1 MSEMSPVAPECDTR
15 AKANAILDAAQRLFA
30 AFGYRRTAMDDIARA
45 AGVAKGTLYFYFDG
59 KEAVFRAMHART
71 LADLSRLCDEAE
83 NAELPFPE
91 KLYQLLDR
99 QCGAVQER
107 YARSEHLMEL
117 DATRTTV
124 GADLARDADAAYAA
138 RLVRVFQGAALRGE
152 IDIVGAGLSAE
163 SLVSTLLAAT
173 RGAKHGPEGPM
184 ELSAYRDRLRQ
195 IAAVAAA
202 AVRPLSATSR
212 TT

>member
-1 MSEMSPVAPECDTR
+1 MSETSPVTPECGDTR
-15 AKANAILDAAQRLFA
+15 AKANAILDAAQRMFA

-71 LADLSRLCDEAE
+71 LAELSRLCDEAE
-83 NAELPFPE
+83 TAELPFAE

-99 QCGAVQER
+99 QCGTVQER
-107 YARSEHLMEL
+107 YARSEHLTEL

-138 RLVRVFQGAALRGE
+138 RLVRVVQAAADCGEIAIGAA
-152 IDIVGAGLSAE
+152 GLKAPV
-163 SLVSTLLAAT
+163 LVSTLLAAA
-173 RGAKHGPEGPM
+173 RGAKHGPDGPV
-184 ELSAYRDRLRQ
+184 ELSAYRERLRE
-195 IAAVAAA
+195 ISAVAAA
-202 AVRPLSATSR
+202 AVRR
-212 TT
+212 

>member
-1 MSEMSPVAPECDTR
+1 MPAISPVAPDCGDTR

-45 AGVAKGTLYFYFDG
+45 AGVAKGTLYFYFEG

-83 NAELPFPE
+83 TAELPFAE

-107 YARSEHLMEL
+107 YARSEHLTEL
-117 DATRTTV
+117 DVTRTTI
-124 GADLARDADAAYAA
+124 GADLAREADAAYAA
-138 RLVRVFQGAALRGE
+138 RLVRVFQAACRTGE
-152 IDIVGAGLSAE
+152 IDIDASGLAAE
-163 SLVSTLLAAT
+163 SLVATLLAAT
-173 RGAKHGPEGPM
+173 KGAKHGPDGPI
-184 ELSAYRDRLRQ
+184 ELAAYRERLRE
-195 IAAVAAA
+195 IASVAAA
-202 AVRPLSATSR
+202 AVRTR
-212 TT
+212 

>member
-1 MSEMSPVAPECDTR
+1 MSETSSVVPECGDTR

-45 AGVAKGTLYFYFDG
+45 AGVAKGTLYFYFNG

-83 NAELPFPE
+83 NAELPFSE

-99 QCGAVQER
+99 QCGTVQER

-117 DATRTTV
+117 DATRTTI
-124 GADLARDADAAYAA
+124 GADLARDADMAYAA
-138 RLVRVFQGAALRGE
+138 RLVRVLRDAESRGE
-152 IDIVGAGLSAE
+152 IDLTGADLAAE

-173 RGAKHGPEGPM
+173 KGAKLGPHGPV
-184 ELSAYRDRLRQ
+184 ELTAYRERLRE
-195 IAAVAAA
+195 IAHVAAA
-202 AVRPLSATSR
+202 AVRLR
-212 TT
+212 

>member
-1 MSEMSPVAPECDTR
+1 MPATFPVAADCGDTR

-45 AGVAKGTLYFYFDG
+45 AGVAKGTLYFYFEG

-83 NAELPFPE
+83 TAELPFAE

-107 YARSEHLMEL
+107 YARSEHLTEL
-117 DATRTTV
+117 DVTRTTIW
-124 GADLARDADAAYAA
+124 ADLAREADAAYAA
-138 RLVRVFQGAALRGE
+138 RLVRVFQTACRTGE
-152 IDIVGAGLSAE
+152 IDIDASGLTAE
-163 SLVSTLLAAT
+163 SLVATLLAAT
-173 RGAKHGPEGPM
+173 RGAKHGPDGPI
-184 ELSAYRDRLRQ
+184 ELSAYRERLHD
-195 IAAVAAA
+195 IASVAVAA
-202 AVRPLSATSR
+202 VRAK
-212 TT
+212 